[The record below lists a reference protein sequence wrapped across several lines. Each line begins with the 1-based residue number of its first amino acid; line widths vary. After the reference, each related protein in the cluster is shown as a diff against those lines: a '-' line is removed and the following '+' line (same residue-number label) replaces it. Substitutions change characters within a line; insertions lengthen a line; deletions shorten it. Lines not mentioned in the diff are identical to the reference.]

1 MPDLKELFKEHEHLM
16 TSADLQLFK
25 DFIDGKI
32 KPKSAAILLTKDID
46 MTISI
51 SFPLYRC
58 LSIAMTLATSS
69 LDSTIQ
75 KKFIQ
80 LASAIRTLRK
90 RSLNL
95 GNETPS
101 HLVLEEID
109 EMIGDWWSCEYQ
121 LPSIFDLPPDPDANT
136 TLHLALRSNSRD
148 LQQPERHLH
157 WISLNEFAAR
167 LTKANIC
174 DWAPNASVLSDEL
187 LDDSGLRE
195 NPFWFAIALSA
206 AAQFMIHAGLNIYIF
221 CKPRRAYGGKVFHW
235 GEWKTVF
242 KGAEA
247 VENVQARNNAR
258 CAAKAMDT
266 AERIYNSLQAQ
277 AKRKIAARRM
287 LKQSKRIG
295 DCGWQPEQ
303 KNRRKRGI
311 DQAFPL

>member
-1 MPDLKELFKEHEHLM
+1 MPDFKELFKEHEHLM

-51 SFPLYRC
+51 SFPLCDC
-58 LSIAMTLATSS
+58 LSIAMTLAVYS

-95 GNETPS
+95 GNEIPS
-101 HLVLEEID
+101 HFVLGEID
-109 EMIGDWWSCEYQ
+109 GMIGDWWSCES
-121 LPSIFDLPPDPDANT
+121 SIFDLPPNPDANT
-136 TLHLALRSNSRD
+136 TLHLALRSYSQD
-148 LQQPERHLH
+148 LQQPKGHLH

-174 DWAPNASVLSDEL
+174 NWAPNALVLCDEL
-187 LDDSGLRE
+187 LEDSGLRE
-195 NPFWFAIALSA
+195 NPFRFAIALSA

-221 CKPRRAYGGKVFHW
+221 SKPQCTYGGKASRW

-247 VENVQARNNAR
+247 VENVQARNDAR

-266 AERIYNSLQAQ
+266 AERIYNSLKAQ
-277 AKRKIAARRM
+277 AKRKIATRRM
-287 LKQSKRIG
+287 LKRSKRIG
-295 DCGWQPEQ
+295 DCGRRPEQ